1 MCPLVGLAPVM
12 LQTLDINLRLEKSQ
26 EHGTRLRAG
35 QERKQLRWETQV
47 EAQMPGTS
55 APGSRMR
62 VKYSDSYSFTE
73 GDPQTCSQRLDRE
86 SVRPAE
92 ENRPGK
98 NLVKATEHFS
108 AGHELVKE
116 VRPVRDGIFSNGPF
130 LRQHGQCSQRSID
143 LIDCMIMRET

>member
-1 MCPLVGLAPVM
+1 VGDTGRSPNAW
-12 LQTLDINLRLEKSQ
+12 N
-26 EHGTRLRAG
+26 
-35 QERKQLRWETQV
+35 ERTGVAHARQ
-47 EAQMPGTS
+47 
-55 APGSRMR
+55 
-62 VKYSDSYSFTE
+62 YSDSHSFTE

-116 VRPVRDGIFSNGPF
+116 VRPVRDGIFLNGPF